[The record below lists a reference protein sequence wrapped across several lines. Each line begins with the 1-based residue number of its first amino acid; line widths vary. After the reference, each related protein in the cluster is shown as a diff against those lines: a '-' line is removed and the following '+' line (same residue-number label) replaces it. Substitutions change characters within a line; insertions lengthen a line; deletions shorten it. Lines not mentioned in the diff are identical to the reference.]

1 MDIMCV
7 TNELF
12 FSFIVKCSVYTVGPI
27 RGLVMNNEQLAE
39 ILKAAFPAADI
50 AVSGQGGKY
59 DLRIVDD
66 LFEGKRPVA
75 RQQAVYAPL
84 NSYIASGEVHA
95 VTIRAMTKEE
105 WRKASLF
112 GA

>member
-1 MDIMCV
+1 V
-7 TNELF
+7 
-12 FSFIVKCSVYTVGPI
+12 
-27 RGLVMNNEQLAE
+27 
-39 ILKAAFPAADI
+39 
-50 AVSGQGGKY
+50 
-59 DLRIVDD
+59 VD
-66 LFEGKRPVA
+66 GKRPVA

>member
-1 MDIMCV
+1 
-7 TNELF
+7 
-12 FSFIVKCSVYTVGPI
+12 
-27 RGLVMNNEQLAE
+27 MNSEQLTE
-39 ILKAAFPAADI
+39 ILKAAFPD
-50 AVSGQGGKY
+50 GQAGKF
-59 DLRIVDD
+59 DLRIVDNQ
-66 LFEGKRPVA
+66 FEGKRPVP

-105 WRKASLF
+105 WRKASMF

>member
-1 MDIMCV
+1 MD
-7 TNELF
+7 T
-12 FSFIVKCSVYTVGPI
+12 
-27 RGLVMNNEQLAE
+27 EQLTS
-39 ILKAAFPAADI
+39 ILQAAFPKADVVI
-50 AVSGQGGKY
+50 TGQGGKF

-66 LFEGKRPVA
+66 QFEGKRTLA

-84 NSYIASGEVHA
+84 NSHIASGVVHA

>member
-1 MDIMCV
+1 
-7 TNELF
+7 
-12 FSFIVKCSVYTVGPI
+12 
-27 RGLVMNNEQLAE
+27 MNSEQLTE
-39 ILKAAFPAADI
+39 ILKAAFPDAEV
-50 AVSGQGGKY
+50 AVSGQAGKF

-66 LFEGKRPVA
+66 QFEGKRTVA
-75 RQQAVYAPL
+75 RQQAVYQPL

-95 VTIRAMTKEE
+95 VTIRVMTKEE

>member
-1 MDIMCV
+1 M
-7 TNELF
+7 NNF
-12 FSFIVKCSVYTVGPI
+12 FRYSKITSFYNVGLT
-27 RGLVMNNEQLAE
+27 RGLLTMNSEQLTE
-39 ILKAAFPAADI
+39 ILKATFPHAEVV
-50 AVSGQGGKY
+50 VSGQAGKF

-66 LFEGKRPVA
+66 QFEGKRPVA
-75 RQQAVYAPL
+75 RQQVVYAPL
-84 NSYIASGEVHA
+84 NDYIVSGEVHA

>member
-1 MDIMCV
+1 
-7 TNELF
+7 
-12 FSFIVKCSVYTVGPI
+12 
-27 RGLVMNNEQLAE
+27 MNNEQLAE
-39 ILKAAFPAADI
+39 ILEAAFPEADV
-50 AVSGQGGKY
+50 AVSGQGGKF

-66 LFEGKRPVA
+66 QFEGKRPVA
-75 RQQAVYAPL
+75 RQHAVYAPL
-84 NSYIASGEVHA
+84 NAHIASGAVHA

>member
-1 MDIMCV
+1 
-7 TNELF
+7 
-12 FSFIVKCSVYTVGPI
+12 
-27 RGLVMNNEQLAE
+27 MNSEKLTE
-39 ILKAAFPAADI
+39 ILKTAFPEAEVT
-50 AVSGQGGKY
+50 VSGQAGKF

-66 LFEGKRPVA
+66 QFEGKRPVA
-75 RQQAVYAPL
+75 RQQSVYVPL

>member
-1 MDIMCV
+1 MCA

-12 FSFIVKCSVYTVGPI
+12 FSFIVKCLVYTVGPI

>member
-1 MDIMCV
+1 M
-7 TNELF
+7 L
-12 FSFIVKCSVYTVGPI
+12 
-27 RGLVMNNEQLAE
+27 
-39 ILKAAFPAADI
+39 PAPATKGAKVRANGTKRV
-50 AVSGQGGKY
+50 AVSGQAGKF

-66 LFEGKRPVA
+66 QFDGKRTIT

-95 VTIRAMTKEE
+95 VTIRAMTKDE